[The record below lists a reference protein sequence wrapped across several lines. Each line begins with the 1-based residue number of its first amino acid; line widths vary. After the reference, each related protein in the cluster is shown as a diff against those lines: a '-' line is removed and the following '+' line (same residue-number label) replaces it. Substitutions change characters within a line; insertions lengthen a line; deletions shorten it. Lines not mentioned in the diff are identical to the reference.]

1 MIDLQTQ
8 QLVWE
13 RSIGTTNEIGPWGTR
28 FRIPL
33 PMGVPL
39 QAGAVVTKG
48 GLIFIGGTMD
58 RYFRAFD
65 ITNGKELWRDYLP
78 ASSQATPMTYI
89 SPKTKRQI
97 VIVTV
102 PDQQRTFTRRSAK
115 QQEPDP
121 QGGHIIAY
129 ALPSE

>member
-1 MIDLQTQ
+1 
-8 QLVWE
+8 
-13 RSIGTTNEIGPWGTR
+13 
-28 FRIPL
+28 
-33 PMGVPL
+33 
-39 QAGAVVTKG
+39 
-48 GLIFIGGTMD
+48 MD

-65 ITNGKELWRDYLP
+65 VATGKELWRDYLP